1 MSVFAPIND
10 DHAVESVSFQVVF
23 DEPFGPTALAAVQS
37 SHALWRDDLPAAQ
50 VSNPSESG
58 LPALAFSYMRP
69 DGSHAWQLKFDRD
82 RIEVSCQRYTRWAR
96 VWGTASFL
104 LSQAVPIVAAAP
116 DMAGASAAK
125 IRLQV
130 IDRFHA
136 PEAAFDAEHLLQR
149 RSGLLPEHIFKVGAI
164 WHNHSGW
171 FEQSEAGPVLHNL
184 NFASSRH
191 GDGDGGER
199 RISISLTHL
208 QELRM
213 REPIPGKEIERFLG
227 LLKTCMTDFHAC
239 NKRVVADALE
249 PTIARQIGLVSAE
262 HEA

>member
-23 DEPFGPTALAAVQS
+23 DEPFGPSAFAAAQS
-37 SHALWRDDLPAAQ
+37 SHVFWRADLPAAQ
-50 VSNPSESG
+50 VGNSSENG

-69 DGSHAWQLKFDRD
+69 DGSHAWQLKFDGD
-82 RIEVSCQRYTRWAR
+82 RVEVSCQRYTRWAR
-96 VWGTASFL
+96 VWSTASSL
-104 LSQAVPIVAAAP
+104 LSRAVELVAGAP

-130 IDRFHA
+130 VDRFHA
-136 PEAAFDAEHLLQR
+136 PEVHFDAEHLLQPG
-149 RSGLLPEHIFKVGAI
+149 SGLLPERIFRVGAL
-164 WHNHSGW
+164 WHNQSGW

-184 NFASSRH
+184 NFVSSRH
-191 GDGDGGER
+191 SDGDDGER
-199 RISISLTHL
+199 RISLSLTHL

-213 REPIPGKEIERFLG
+213 RDPIPGKEIERFLG
-227 LLKTCMTDFHAC
+227 LLETCMADFHAR
-239 NKRVVADALE
+239 NKRIVADALE
-249 PTIARQIGLVSAE
+249 PAISRQIGLVSAE